1 MDAGGGELAA
11 GSVLHSGDSITLIV
25 NNGDDP
31 HKSVTET
38 KKQETKQVPE
48 TTKAKVETSVVPE
61 TTKAKETQIQ
71 KAPETENT
79 APPETTTARETVPPE
94 TQNVQPDVVKPRR
107 IERNTEPDENS
118 ESGLNSDEEGGG
130 KKKKKKKK
138 DKKNRERLSFDELP
152 EDIQDK
158 INDGVSIKYQRESS
172 YIDENG
178 ERKTITYYYDSDED

>member
-11 GSVLHSGDSITLIV
+11 GSVLHSGNSITLIV

-61 TTKAKETQIQ
+61 TTKAKETQTQ

-79 APPETTTARETVPPE
+79 APPETTTARETVPPA

-107 IERNTEPDENS
+107 IERNTEPDENG

-138 DKKNRERLSFDELP
+138 DNKNRERLSFDELP